1 MDILSGRENNGLFIV
16 YTGDGKG
23 KTTATLGLAL
33 RAWGQGMKVLIIQ
46 FIKGDWQYG
55 ELKAAEKLGPNFEIR
70 QLGKGFIYFDKES
83 SIEPHREAA
92 REALA
97 VARREITGGD
107 YDLVILDEVLYA
119 LSYGLI
125 DLSDVMKAIDE
136 KPPGLHLVFTGRNAP
151 PQVTGRA
158 DLVTETKEI
167 KHPFHHGQPAQ
178 KGIEY

>member
-1 MDILSGRENNGLFIV
+1 MCGKKEKGLFMV

-33 RAWGQGMKVLIIQ
+33 RAWGQGLKVLFIQ

-55 ELKAAEKLGPNFEIR
+55 ELKAAEKLAPNFEIR
-70 QLGKGFIYFDKES
+70 QLGKGFIVKTDENS
-83 SIEPHREAA
+83 LEPHREAA
-92 REALA
+92 QQALSA
-97 VARREITGGD
+97 ARREVAGGG

-119 LSYGLI
+119 LSYGLVE
-125 DLSDVMKAIDE
+125 LSDVLELIDS

-151 PQVTGRA
+151 PQITGRA
-158 DLVTETKEI
+158 DLVTEIKEI
-167 KHPFHHGQPAQ
+167 KHPFHQGYPAQ